1 MRLKNFFVG
10 GTWGK
15 KLCNNIHN
23 FIVKYKKYDRDAFFF
38 FTSIFM
44 AIISLF
50 LFLKLAEDYYEYGSW
65 SIDTKVYSYFLSI
78 RNEKLNSAAKF
89 ITNTGGVAS
98 VIILTTAVVA
108 FFYINKKRKKSFHF
122 ALGIIGVWI
131 FNEGLKAIF
140 KRERPSIDRLLNPS
154 GYSFPSGHAMIFL
167 SFIILLSY
175 YILLDFKN
183 KNMARLITLLLFIYA
198 GLVGMSRVYLGVH
211 YFSDVI
217 GGWLAGILWSSTFIV
232 INRALAYKKYVKY
245 NTIK

>member
-1 MRLKNFFVG
+1 MKKFFADG
-10 GTWGK
+10 AWWK
-15 KLCNNIHN
+15 KLCSNIHS
-23 FIVKYKKYDRDAFFF
+23 FIVKYKKNDKAAFFL
-38 FTSIFM
+38 FTSIFT
-44 AIISLF
+44 ALISLF

-65 SIDTKVYSYFLSI
+65 PIDTKVYNYFLSI

-108 FFYINKKRKKSFHF
+108 FFYINKKRKESLHF

-175 YILLDFKN
+175 YILLNFKN
-183 KNMARLITLLLFIYA
+183 KNKARIITLLLFIYA

-217 GGWLAGILWSSTFIV
+217 GGWLAGILWSSIFIIIHRV
-232 INRALAYKKYVKY
+232 LAYKKHVKY

>member
-1 MRLKNFFVG
+1 MKKFFAD
-10 GTWGK
+10 GTWWK
-15 KLCNNIHN
+15 KLYNNIYN
-23 FIVKYKKYDRDAFFF
+23 FIVKYKKNDKAAFFF

-44 AIISLF
+44 ALISLF

-65 SIDTKVYSYFLSI
+65 PIDMKVYSYFLSI
-78 RNEKLNSAAKF
+78 RNEKFNSVAKF
-89 ITNTGGVAS
+89 ITNTGGVIS
-98 VIILTTAVVA
+98 TIILTTAVVA
-108 FFYINKKRKKSFHF
+108 FFFINKKRKESLDF

-131 FNEGLKAIF
+131 FNESLKTIF

-167 SFIILLSY
+167 SFVILLSY

-183 KNMARLITLLLFIYA
+183 KNMSRLITLLLFIYA

-217 GGWLAGILWSSTFIV
+217 GGWLAGILWSSIFIV
-232 INRALAYKKYVKY
+232 INRVLAYKKHVKY

>member
-1 MRLKNFFVG
+1 MCLKKFFAD

-15 KLCNNIHN
+15 KLYNNIYN
-23 FIVKYKKYDRDAFFF
+23 FIVRYKKYDKAAFFF
-38 FTSIFM
+38 FMSIFM
-44 AIISLF
+44 AFISLF

-65 SIDTKVYSYFLSI
+65 PIDMKVYSYFLSI
-78 RNEKLNSAAKF
+78 RNEKLNSVAKF
-89 ITNTGGVAS
+89 ITNTGGVIS
-98 VIILTTAVVA
+98 TIILTTAVVA
-108 FFYINKKRKKSFHF
+108 FFFINKKRKESLDF

-131 FNEGLKAIF
+131 FNESLKIIF

-175 YILLDFKN
+175 YILLNFKN
-183 KNMARLITLLLFIYA
+183 KNMARLITLLFFIYA

-217 GGWLAGILWSSTFIV
+217 GGWLAGILWSSIFIV
-232 INRALAYKKYVKY
+232 INKVLAYKKHVKY